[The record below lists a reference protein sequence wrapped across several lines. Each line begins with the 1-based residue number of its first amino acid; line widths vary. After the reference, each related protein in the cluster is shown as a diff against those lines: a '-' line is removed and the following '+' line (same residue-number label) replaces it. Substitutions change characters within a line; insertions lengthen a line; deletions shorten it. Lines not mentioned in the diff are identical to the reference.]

1 METPTLQANGKQ
13 TGRPLGLTVHP
24 AATACSIT
32 TAAGP
37 SLPAGIP
44 DPQFTVSEQAR
55 REAFASLDHAHHQ
68 VIAAETAELVGILHA
83 AQLWAVT
90 CDQID
95 ASIER
100 VARTEKLRAYGH
112 DGTPHI
118 GEFLALEIGPLLG
131 ISAHTAICRIA
142 DALDL
147 AYRFPKTLS
156 QVLMGT
162 IRVWQALKAS
172 HRCNDLPLAAALEVD
187 TQLADALKTLP
198 FSMVMKRLD
207 EWIIAADPALAAQRA
222 ETKRKARF
230 IRISP
235 IEDGHV
241 TIHGILD
248 ATDGILFNTILNKV
262 AAILPKNP
270 DVDSFTDHD
279 LRRTQALGVICRHH
293 QTQTSNRASDSPG
306 RSRTGW
312 PTGTTAPGHQEFEHP
327 GPRDVGQASHG
338 SAYRSQPEWA
348 SCVGNSATKQN
359 NEEQAQLSHA
369 AFANGGDKSTST
381 PTHTL
386 IIHINA
392 DDLALRTGPMGT
404 ASMTGQQTRNDTPD
418 QNTGLDDRHLICHQP
433 HLPPVGVARIEDW
446 GPLLTSQL
454 PEFLKGTKVVVRPI
468 IDPAQIEPTDAYQ
481 TPDKMRFAIEQ
492 RNPTD
497 VFPYG
502 TAAAKHCDL
511 DHTAPYIRG
520 RNAPAGQTSPGN
532 LGPLSR
538 TAHRAKTFGGWQLHQ
553 PTPATTPG
561 PQNSATNT
569 RSHPQEPAA
578 PNSIDGMNGFTLDEL
593 LELEHAGWR
602 SLCESRGGT
611 FYGKLMTPDA
621 LFILVNG
628 MTMTREAVANSL
640 DGAPGWASYE
650 ITDAQLIQLGQD
662 AAALTYRCTSSRP
675 DLPEPFT
682 AIMSSVYRRIDGQA
696 RLALYQQTTITH

>member
-1 METPTLQANGKQ
+1 MARADDEDAFTTATADELGQNHAALERLTETDRVGQQNAGAQMFRVEGLLHGGVLIRQRICQGAVGDDTSICRVERNNPICSTRSNNIFKDSLQALVFELTFYYSCVMETPTLQANGKQ

-24 AATACSIT
+24 AAMACSIT

-207 EWIIAADPALAAQRA
+207 EWIIAAGPALAAQRA
-222 ETKRKARF
+222 EATRKARY

-248 ATDGILFNTILNKV
+248 ATDGILFDTILTKV
-262 AAILPKNP
+262 AALLPSNP

-293 QTQTSNRASDSPG
+293 QTPS
-306 RSRTGW
+306 
-312 PTGTTAPGHQEFEHP
+312 
-327 GPRDVGQASHG
+327 QAG
-338 SAYRSQPEWA
+338 LPA
-348 SCVGNSATKQN
+348 
-359 NEEQAQLSHA
+359 
-369 AFANGGDKSTST
+369 TST
-381 PTHTL
+381 TPTSAHTL

-392 DDLALRTGPMGT
+392 DDLALGSTTQGDTTEEATGF
-404 ASMTGQQTRNDTPD
+404 N
-418 QNTGLDDRHLICHQP
+418 DRHLICHQP

-454 PEFLKGTKVVVRPI
+454 PEFLKDTKVVVRPI
-468 IDPAQIEPTDAYQ
+468 IDPAQIEPTDVYQ
-481 TPDKMRFAIEQ
+481 IPAKMRFAIEQ
-492 RNPTD
+492 RNPVD

-502 TAAAKHCDL
+502 TTAAKHCDL
-511 DHTAPYIRG
+511 DHAAPYIRG

-538 TAHRAKTFGGWQLHQ
+538 TIHRAKTFGGWQLHQ
-553 PTPATTPG
+553 P
-561 PQNSATNT
+561 
-569 RSHPQEPAA
+569 
-578 PNSIDGMNGFTLDEL
+578 
-593 LELEHAGWR
+593 
-602 SLCESRGGT
+602 
-611 FYGKLMTPDA
+611 
-621 LFILVNG
+621 
-628 MTMTREAVANSL
+628 
-640 DGAPGWASYE
+640 APGHYTWTSKLGYRYKVTSAG
-650 ITDAQLIQLGQD
+650 TTRIQAPG
-662 AAALTYRCTSSRP
+662 
-675 DLPEPFT
+675 
-682 AIMSSVYRRIDGQA
+682 
-696 RLALYQQTTITH
+696 